1 MLAALASSD
10 GKVVSQHFGH
20 ASSFVIVDVDESGWK
35 FVERR
40 SNKTPCLLGEHD
52 ESALAASVDLLSD
65 CGAVFAAKIGPH
77 AKGLLEEAGILALER
92 TGFAD
97 ELLAKFS
104 AFLSR
109 TSKKASNVVKPE
121 ALKRRQVSND
131 HPCFSDGKSGRAGR
145 LHLPVSAACNIQC
158 RFCHRSCN
166 VGEDRPGTAQG
177 ILRIENVISTIEK
190 ALTLCPE
197 TTVVGIAGPG
207 DALASPHALNAF
219 REAHKAYPD
228 LIKCLSTN
236 GLGLP
241 GKVQELWDAGVR
253 ALTVTINAVD
263 PIILDKIVS
272 SIVFEGK
279 LLKGPEAC
287 EILIKRQLEG
297 VKEAADAGM
306 SVKINTVLI
315 PGVNED
321 HIEEVAKAAA
331 LRGAYRH
338 NIIPL
343 IPQHELAHIPAPD
356 CGQIEK
362 ARYLASKHLEQFR
375 HCAHCRADACGVP
388 GQYDL
393 SQELYGGVRVLET
406 FSHG

>member
-20 ASSFVIVDVDESGWK
+20 ASSFLIVEVDENGWR

-52 ESALAASVDLLSD
+52 ESALNASIDLLSD

-77 AKGLLEEAGILALER
+77 VKSLLEEHGILPLER
-92 TGFAD
+92 AGFAD
-97 ELLAKFS
+97 ELLDKFS
-104 AFLSR
+104 LFLQR
-109 TSKKASNVVKPE
+109 TSKRSNVVKPE

-166 VGEDRPGTAQG
+166 ADEDRPGTAQG
-177 ILRIENVISTIEK
+177 ILKIENVIQTINK

-207 DALASPHALNAF
+207 DALASPHALDAF
-219 REAHKAYPD
+219 REAHKAFPD

-241 GKVQELWDAGVR
+241 GKVQDLWDAGVR

-263 PIILDKIVS
+263 PVILDKIVS

-287 EILIKRQLEG
+287 QILINRQLEG

-315 PGVNED
+315 PGINED

-331 LRGAYRH
+331 ERGAYRH

-356 CGQIEK
+356 CLQIE
-362 ARYLASKHLEQFR
+362 
-375 HCAHCRADACGVP
+375 
-388 GQYDL
+388 
-393 SQELYGGVRVLET
+393 
-406 FSHG
+406 